1 MHHIFTTAC
10 IPLHKMKPRLALHK
24 PISNR
29 KIENEEEEEEEVESE
44 KCNFISQYKADLYRC
59 RYTDKLLKHF
69 DVLVGS

>member
-10 IPLHKMKPRLALHK
+10 IPLHKMKPRLALNK
-24 PISNR
+24 QISIR
-29 KIENEEEEEEEVESE
+29 KIENEEEEVESE

-69 DVLVGS
+69 DVLVGSSK